1 MVYRKNS
8 LENRLLSNAIND
20 LPPNRGR
27 LLNEIF
33 ELNSSCKENHDPF
46 FIDNLEKFVYNL
58 KKSLNPEEN
67 YKMEEIMENLE
78 FIYNLKELKRDYKF
92 GNLPE
97 KGEEESIIELY
108 KVIADNCEN
117 LSYKQLSNT
126 ASLVHYLSTSDKW
139 ERINYTHF
147 LLTF

>member
-1 MVYRKNS
+1 MVYRKNG
-8 LENRLLSNAIND
+8 LESRLLFNAIND
-20 LPPNRGR
+20 LSPNRKQ

-33 ELNSSCKENHDPF
+33 ELNNSCKENHELF
-46 FIDNLEKFVYNL
+46 FIDNLENFIYKM
-58 KKSLNPEEN
+58 KESLNAEEN

-78 FIYNLKELKRDYKF
+78 FIYNIKELKKEYKF

-108 KVIADNCEN
+108 KIIADNCEKLN
-117 LSYKQLSNT
+117 YKKISNA

-139 ERINYTHF
+139 EKVNYIHF
-147 LLTF
+147 LGYH